1 MKSALKIAAGITA
14 LSALASTAHAQSSA
28 TATAAGSATIIQAIS
43 LVNNTGLQFGSI
55 VKPSSGTG
63 TVSIDSTTGTPTYS
77 GGAVKGGSLPTGR
90 ATFTASGEGA
100 STFSI
105 SMPSTFSLT
114 SGTNSLVVTTRQ
126 SATTATLSGSIGA
139 TGSQTFGVGGTIN
152 VASTTPSAAYTG
164 NLVVTVQYN

>member
-1 MKSALKIAAGITA
+1 MKTALKIAAGIGA
-14 LSALASTAHAQSSA
+14 LSALASTAHAQNSA

-43 LVNNTGLQFGSI
+43 LANNTGLAFGAI
-55 VKPSSGTG
+55 VKPTSGTG
-63 TVSIDSTTGTPTYS
+63 TVSIDATTGARTLTGVVS
-77 GGAVKGGSLPTGR
+77 GGALASNR

-105 SMPSTFSLT
+105 SVPSTFSLT
-114 SGTNSLVVTTRQ
+114 TGTNSLVVTTSQ
-126 SATTATLSGSIGA
+126 SATTATLSGSIGT

-152 VASTTPSAAYTG
+152 VASATASGAYTG